1 MGTKD
6 ITITKGRVE
15 EAIEGAITRTIGPKI
30 TQQITNA
37 VDNTKIRTGI
47 ITKFYPYLDKAE
59 VSLDNTDEKVL

>member
-30 TQQITNA
+30 TQQINTA
-37 VDNTKIRTGI
+37 VEGAK
-47 ITKFYPYLDKAE
+47 
-59 VSLDNTDEKVL
+59 SVLA